1 MREPMTAL
9 AISLFEGENK
19 LWAVSE
25 RVEHAAA
32 GRLAYNV
39 GATEALH
46 TEGKEWLRHEAMGEV
61 DWEAEFHRAVSQT
74 LRFFGHNESD
84 AGRPRLLH

>member
-1 MREPMTAL
+1 MTAW

-46 TEGKEWLRHEAMGEV
+46 TEGKEWLRHDAPSNV
-61 DWEAEFHRAVSQT
+61 DWQNEFQRAVRET
-74 LRFFGHNESD
+74 LTFLGHDEAT
-84 AGRPRLLH
+84 AGSPRLL